1 MPTRASR
8 ALFLTLSVAA
18 VTSGCAAPPRP
29 SPGSP
34 PCAALG
40 AAAVPATGDV
50 KARDLAL
57 AWLARRGLEVPTG
70 QVRWGELLPSQTLA
84 SDAGSGSSSRTQTL
98 RAEIARGYD
107 ESNAAVIHTYYFEL
121 RDGAVIAAW
130 GPRTVGT
137 GCTCNYPDIMRIP

>member
-8 ALFLTLSVAA
+8 ALILTLSVAA

-57 AWLARRGLEVPTG
+57 AWLARRGIEVPTG
-70 QVRWGELLPSQTLA
+70 QVRWSELLPPRDPAPDSAPAAQ
-84 SDAGSGSSSRTQTL
+84 TQTL